1 MRLKKALVA
10 MVSIVM
16 FTGGALS
23 TTPAHAVTNG
33 YSASSDTVADSIAK
47 LRFNTINCSA
57 VMISPSW
64 ALTAKHCIEPLSS
77 SEVPGALGSSEVP
90 GTLSLR
96 TGIDL
101 NGEKYTAKIY
111 PHPNTDL
118 ALLNINGVHKGTIA
132 ELPQKEAQLGDTIK
146 AVGFGGSGQNIN
158 SAQYI
163 KGTLNKGG
171 WGEAKIVDSG
181 IVSGFFLNFDNVG
194 HGELRKGDS
203 GGGGFIGNELHG
215 IFANGRLNNNKVFT
229 RDINY
234 VYIYHYLDWIY
245 DTTGIVST
253 PSGQNEIQYDYFSNN
268 YTNPTV
274 TDNGAYESPIINNS
288 SNFIFGSTS

>member
-1 MRLKKALVA
+1 MSFKNKLLTALVSCGLIA
-10 MVSIVM
+10 GSMSSHS
-16 FTGGALS
+16 AL
-23 TTPAHAVTNG
+23 AVTNG
-33 YSASSDTVADSIAK
+33 YEALPDTVAGSTAK
-47 LRFNTINCSA
+47 LGTEGANCSA
-57 VMISPSW
+57 TMISPSW
-64 ALTAKHCIEPLSS
+64 AITAKHCIKILGLVEIPVTFPLQTGINVKDSS
-77 SEVPGALGSSEVP
+77 SE
-90 GTLSLR
+90 
-96 TGIDL
+96 
-101 NGEKYTAKIY
+101 KYIAKVY

-171 WGEAKIVDSG
+171 WGEAKIVDGSM
-181 IVSGFFLNFDNVG
+181 VSGFFLNFDNVG

-215 IFANGRLNNNKVFT
+215 IFANGRLNNDKVFT

-274 TDNGAYESPIINNS
+274 TDNGAYESPISNTS
-288 SNFIFGSTS
+288 SSFIFGSTS